1 MECTG
6 YPTQKPLNQLER
18 IIKVSPNDGDVTL
31 DLFASCATT
40 CLAAEELDRKWIGID
55 ISPIAG
61 KLIVNRIIKI

>member
-1 MECTG
+1 MECTD

-18 IIKVSPNDGDVTL
+18 IIKASPNEGYVTL
-31 DLFASCATT
+31 DPFASCATT

-61 KLIVNRIIKI
+61 KLVVNRIIEI

>member
-18 IIKVSPNDGDVTL
+18 IIKASPNDGDVTL
-31 DLFASCATT
+31 DLFASFATT

-61 KLIVNRIIKI
+61 KLVVNRIIEI

>member
-1 MECTG
+1 MECTD

-18 IIKVSPNDGDVTL
+18 IIKASPNEGDVML
-31 DLFASCATT
+31 DPFACCATT

-61 KLIVNRIIKI
+61 KLVVNRIINI